1 MEKKVAS
8 VGWGSFFWGIP
19 AFLWQVL
26 FFYIPFF
33 FLIVTSFIKHDAAT
47 ESFRF
52 TLEHYSALCS
62 SIYLKIV
69 FRSLFMAISTVLMCL
84 LIAYPVAYY
93 LAIKVKRWK
102 SFFFALLVLPF
113 WTNFLLL
120 VYAWYFLLENDGLVN
135 SLLLWSGFITE
146 PIAMMNTKIAVH
158 CGMFYCYLPF
168 MILPLYSAF
177 ERLDLKLLEASSDLG
192 ATDFQTFFRIT
203 LPLTFS
209 GIQTGALLVF
219 IPSFG
224 DFVVPALL
232 GGDKDLYIG
241 SVITHYFLTVRNIS
255 MGSAFTCF
263 ATILLI
269 LLLLFFFVMHATLF
283 SKDKNNA

>member
-1 MEKKVAS
+1 MAS
-8 VGWGSFFWGIP
+8 T
-19 AFLWQVL
+19 

-52 TLEHYSALCS
+52 TLEHYRTLCN
-62 SIYLKIV
+62 SIYLKII
-69 FRSLFMAISTVLMCL
+69 FRSFFLASTTVVICL

-93 LAIKVKRWK
+93 LAVKVKRWK
-102 SFFFALLVLPF
+102 SFCFALLVLPF

-135 SLLLWSGFITE
+135 SLLLWAGFITE

-192 ATDFQTFFRIT
+192 ATDLQTFFKIT
-203 LPLTFS
+203 VPLTLS

-241 SVITHYFLTVRNIS
+241 SVITHYFLTVRNVA
-255 MGSAFTCF
+255 MGSAFTCL
-263 ATILLI
+263 ATVLLVLM
-269 LLLLFFFVMHATLF
+269 LLCMFVIHSLI
-283 SKDKNNA
+283 SRDSNNA